1 MSGDLSVG
9 NDPTNVDAV
18 EIADQASIDSAAN
31 SQAPQTEPY
40 DAMQAAVDELRGQ
53 SDPTTIV
60 QIVPNGDASPTL
72 VVEVAAEEP
81 ASPLWDGFEDRAKTL
96 SDGQLEHEIESR
108 EFRLIQK
115 RDQLY
120 AAEQTRDN
128 ANGVAVGLAFV
139 ASIALAARTAVSI
152 FTGLGFGVYGPDAVE
167 HVASTSVRVVS
178 EEIKRMD
185 AEVQALKNEQ
195 LRREHAAEHP
205 LGGR

>member
-9 NDPTNVDAV
+9 NDPTSLDAV
-18 EIADQASIDSAAN
+18 EIDDQASIDSAGN
-31 SQAPQTEPY
+31 SAAQQADPY
-40 DAMQAAVDELRGQ
+40 DAMQSVVDQLRGQ
-53 SDPTTIV
+53 PYPTTIA
-60 QIVPNGDASPTL
+60 QIVPNRDASPTS
-72 VVEVAAEEP
+72 VAKVSAEEP

-96 SDGQLEHEIESR
+96 SDGRLQDEIENR

-115 RDQLY
+115 RDQLH

-128 ANGVAVGLAFV
+128 ANGVAIGLGFI
-139 ASIALAARTAVSI
+139 ASIALAARTVTSI
-152 FTGLGFGVYGPDAVE
+152 VTGLGVSVAGSDVIE
-167 HVASTSVRVVS
+167 NVASKSVRGVS
-178 EEIKRMD
+178 DEIKRLD